1 MGTSGTYGGPSSL
14 EPSHLDGGNEAD
26 DGSQSEDPGS
36 DENPSTDEESADP
49 KSGENQDP
57 ETPPSKDA
65 QDLLKPSLPS
75 IRSNFTRYTNS
86 GGIHHL
92 GKAVRGYVASS
103 GGSGGAVRRMPSS
116 TTLVSNLARFA
127 NRVVTEGVEQALEEF
142 DLQSLADRPVAEI
155 LEALVDKIGPEGGTI
170 DEAVAR
176 DAMIETIADFVSE
189 DLDDF
194 NQLTQ
199 EQLGELIVQVIA
211 RSITTKVINEI
222 GTNSLYGSAS
232 DADFQ
237 QAESTLEDYTLGA
250 VQDAFQQEFSLGEAI
265 SSQQV
270 DHKVKEIFSNTLE
283 ILQATLEDE

>member
-1 MGTSGTYGGPSSL
+1 MGTSGTYDGPSSL
-14 EPSHLDGGNEAD
+14 EAPHLGGGNEAD
-26 DGSQSEDPGS
+26 EGSQNEDPGS

-49 KSGENQDP
+49 KSGENQGP
-57 ETPPSKDA
+57 ETQPSEDA

-75 IRSNFTRYTNS
+75 IRSSFTRYTNS

-103 GGSGGAVRRMPSS
+103 GGSGGTVRRMPSS
-116 TTLVSNLARFA
+116 TTLVSNLTRFA

-222 GTNSLYGSAS
+222 GTNSLHGSAS

-237 QAESTLEDYTLGA
+237 QAESTLKDYTLGA